1 VNYFTAEEGGVSHS
15 HYWRDNVLLTSM
27 YLRLL
32 AGFLI
37 RLPWLIA
44 RRLA

>member
-1 VNYFTAEEGGVSHS
+1 
-15 HYWRDNVLLTSM
+15 VLLIST
-27 YLRLL
+27 YLRQV